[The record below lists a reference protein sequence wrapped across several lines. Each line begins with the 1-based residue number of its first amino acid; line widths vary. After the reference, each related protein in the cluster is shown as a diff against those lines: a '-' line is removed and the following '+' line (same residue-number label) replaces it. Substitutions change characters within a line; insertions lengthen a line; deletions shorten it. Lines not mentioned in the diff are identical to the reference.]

1 MIYLANKRLSEAN
14 YLITA
19 AFKIS
24 SEIRA
29 LENISN
35 KKIFEVLEMLKNSV
49 EVDDIIYYEANPV
62 MENYVTL
69 KYDTRQK

>member
-1 MIYLANKRLSEAN
+1 MANKRLSEAN